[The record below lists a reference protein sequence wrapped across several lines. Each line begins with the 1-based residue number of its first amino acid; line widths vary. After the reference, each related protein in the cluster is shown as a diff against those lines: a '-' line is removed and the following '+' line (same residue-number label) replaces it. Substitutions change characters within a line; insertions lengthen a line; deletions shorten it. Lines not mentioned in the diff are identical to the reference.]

1 MAAHTMFDGRLQI
14 YKRENGRF
22 WSCAARV
29 GGQRFRQTTSEEALD
44 RAKDVAEDWY
54 LDLRGKLRAG
64 QIVSSVSKEKT
75 FGAAAESYLSEV
87 RVLAAS
93 VRSPKY
99 ISLMEL
105 RMNAHVLPFFKDK
118 PLAAIN
124 KGMVQTYRVK
134 RAEQTIEKTATKGE
148 DGAPDSLRHSYISMR
163 LMEGANIH
171 QIANNCRT
179 SVQMI
184 EQFYAAHI
192 KDRLD
197 ASAINVM
204 RPKAARKAARKSAPK
219 DQSAPGT
226 HR

>member
-1 MAAHTMFDGRLQI
+1 M
-14 YKRENGRF
+14 
-22 WSCAARV
+22 
-29 GGQRFRQTTSEEALD
+29 
-44 RAKDVAEDWY
+44 
-54 LDLRGKLRAG
+54 
-64 QIVSSVSKEKT
+64 
-75 FGAAAESYLSEV
+75 
-87 RVLAAS
+87 
-93 VRSPKY
+93 
-99 ISLMEL
+99 
-105 RMNAHVLPFFKDK
+105 
-118 PLAAIN
+118 
-124 KGMVQTYRVK
+124 QTYRVK